1 MACLT
6 NTAHGQDEVRVV
18 GFEGMHAQN
27 QTQRST
33 RLKGE
38 QEDCNIKE
46 VGGKRVGIHSGE
58 RYVLKVTHESKLTHL
73 QQVWRMGSAV
83 GVKSQ
88 RER

>member
-1 MACLT
+1 LT
-6 NTAHGQDEVRVV
+6 KTADGQGDVRVV
-18 GFEGMHAQN
+18 GYEGMHAQK

-33 RLKGE
+33 RLKGK

-58 RYVLKVTHESKLTHL
+58 RYVLKVTQESKLTQL
-73 QQVWRMGSAV
+73 QQAWRKGSVV

>member
-1 MACLT
+1 M
-6 NTAHGQDEVRVV
+6 AHGQNQVRVV
-18 GFEGMHAQN
+18 GYEGMLAQN

-33 RLKGE
+33 RLKGK

-46 VGGKRVGIHSGE
+46 VGGKRVRIHSGE
-58 RYVLKVTHESKLTHL
+58 RYVLKVTQESKLTQL
-73 QQVWRMGSAV
+73 QQIWRKGGVV

>member
-1 MACLT
+1 MT
-6 NTAHGQDEVRVV
+6 NTAHGQGDVRVV
-18 GFEGMHAQN
+18 GYEGMHAQN
-27 QTQRST
+27 QTQPST
-33 RLKGE
+33 RLKGK

-58 RYVLKVTHESKLTHL
+58 RYVLKVTQESKLTQL
-73 QQVWRMGSAV
+73 QQAWRMGSVV